1 MPYECQTC
9 GKGFKTAQ
17 QLSNHEATHTGE
29 KKFPCDFPGC
39 EVRFAVQTALI
50 HGPRGTPCPAPG
62 CEYRDTRKGF
72 VVPRSSSPSFITA
85 NHPSTAR
92 MQKHCLDCG
101 HGLELVRDRRAW
113 DKYCKDW
120 KDRPESMGLPF

>member
-17 QLSNHEATHTGE
+17 QLSNHEVTHTGE

-39 EVRFAVQTALI
+39 DVRFAVQTAL
-50 HGPRGTPCPAPG
+50 T
-62 CEYRDTRKGF
+62 
-72 VVPRSSSPSFITA
+72 
-85 NHPSTAR
+85 R

-101 HGLELVRDRRAW
+101 HAVEMVRDRRAW
-113 DKYCKDW
+113 DKYCKIF
-120 KDRPESMGLPF
+120 KRQLGKIVLTF

>member
-39 EVRFAVQTALI
+39 EVRFAVQTALTT
-50 HGPRGTPCPAPG
+50 HKRTHNKEKTHRCAVCNDG
-62 CEYRDTRKGF
+62 YSD
-72 VVPRSSSPSFITA
+72 
-85 NHPSTAR
+85 
-92 MQKHCLDCG
+92 
-101 HGLELVRDRRAW
+101 
-113 DKYCKDW
+113 
-120 KDRPESMGLPF
+120 